1 MIVQTAP
8 EGDPSFVIT
17 MAQHT
22 ALAGRFAREFGNDR
36 FEPVSPRDE
45 MLYVIDNHDAGWADL
60 DSRAPCDPETGLPY
74 NLVSTPFDMI
84 VKTSVGSPD
93 FNSKRH
99 AYCGLI
105 SSMHSWGL
113 YNGRYGMSD
122 QVLLDSLAVDNR
134 EKADAMLGGELARQN
149 RLKEELAQDP
159 EAADWAE
166 EANLFQNYKQLQFF
180 DTLALYFNRTHD
192 AARGPNTFTHV
203 PMSATED
210 TDITIEREGPDVYR
224 LSPFPFRED
233 SAEFWFEGR
242 YMSPLE
248 SGDESGAALEAAPVD
263 RQSISLIAG

>member
-8 EGDPSFVIT
+8 EGDSSFVIT

-22 ALAGRFAREFGNDR
+22 ALAGSFARAFGNDR

-60 DSRAPCDPETGLPY
+60 DARAPTDPDTGLPY

-93 FNSKRH
+93 FNSRRH
-99 AYCGLI
+99 AFCGLI

-122 QVLLDSLAVDNR
+122 QVLLNTLADDNR
-134 EKADAMLGGELARQN
+134 DKADAMLDGELARQD
-149 RLKEELAQDP
+149 RLKQELAADP
-159 EAADWAE
+159 ETASWIE
-166 EANLFQNYKQLQFF
+166 EPKLFQNYKQLQFF

-192 AARGPNTFTHV
+192 ADRGPSTFTHV
-203 PMSATED
+203 PMTATKD
-210 TDITIEREGPDVYR
+210 TDVAIERQGPGVYR

-233 SAEFWFEGR
+233 GMEFSFEGR
-242 YMSPLE
+242 Y
-248 SGDESGAALEAAPVD
+248 AAPAAKGDGPLAAASVT
-263 RQSISLIAG
+263 RQSITLVAG